1 MIQDNDNFMRAPRLK
16 KNAHIRI
23 IAPASPP
30 NLKSLTIGV
39 EKLRKLGFRVS
50 FGDNIRKTKQIG
62 YLSAPDND
70 RAKELMDA
78 FKDDSVDA
86 IFAARGG
93 YGSMRILP
101 LVDFDVI
108 KEHPKIFVG
117 YSDITA
123 LHIAINQKTDLIT
136 FHGPMPGV
144 DFNIMNK
151 NILKNML
158 DVLEG
163 EILDLTPQITTIV
176 GRVVEGNAIGVS
188 AGTNF
193 SLVTS
198 LIGTE
203 FQIKANEKILFLE
216 DVSTSIYDID
226 RYMAE
231 LWLSKI
237 LYKIKG
243 LVFGDFVSI
252 PMDEGPN
259 PSLQEIIY
267 YYVNKMKKPVMYGLP
282 FGHGFDQM
290 IIPLNAKLK
299 ISTYEPSITI
309 LENVVE

>member
-1 MIQDNDNFMRAPRLK
+1 MRAPKLK

-30 NLKSLTIGV
+30 NLKSLTVGV
-39 EKLRKLGFRVS
+39 ERLRKMGFKVS

-78 FKDDSVDA
+78 FRDDSVDA

-101 LVDFDVI
+101 LIDFDII

-144 DFNIMNK
+144 DFEFINK
-151 NILKNML
+151 NILKNMIGIL
-158 DVLEG
+158 SG
-163 EILDLTPQITTIV
+163 EVLDLTPQITRIV
-176 GRVVEGNAIGVS
+176 GSVVDGTATGIS

-193 SLVTS
+193 SLVIS

-203 FQIKANEKILFLE
+203 YVLKTSGKILFLE
-216 DVSTSIYDID
+216 DVATSISDID

-237 LYKIKG
+237 LYRLKG
-243 LVFGDFVSI
+243 LVFGDFTHI
-252 PMDEGPN
+252 PIDEGPN

-267 YYVNKMKKPVMYGLP
+267 YYLQKMKKPAMYGLP
-282 FGHGFDQM
+282 FGHGTDQM
-290 IIPLNAKLK
+290 IIPLNAKMK

-309 LENVVE
+309 LENVVD